1 MVFFDE
7 NGGPI
12 MPVVGYYKPQ
22 ELEPYLKMI
31 VKEDYTSF
39 SSPQDM
45 RKYINEFI
53 FNFSDL

>member
-1 MVFFDE
+1 
-7 NGGPI
+7 

-31 VKEDYTSF
+31 VKEDYNYF

-53 FNFSDL
+53 FNFSAL